1 MRYRVIGMCLY
12 IIVIVVMICSCSNM
26 DSTTYNDESA
36 NVTTNSTNT
45 NTDSKKQDKV
55 ITLTLVQKDFS
66 PYNNDDNEYIQEIN
80 KTLIENNIQAKLE
93 LVELPKGDYSEQ
105 LKNMIDSKNV
115 PDIIWFRD
123 GIDKDIS
130 NKGQLVN
137 LTKYVNDSDVFQKSM
152 ESYHKARIQNYPYLL
167 RIRYNTPKIAV
178 VRKDWLDSLSLSVP
192 VTVDDY
198 YNVLKAF
205 ANSDFD
211 DNGKKDTYG
220 ITVTGDTTRLDNI
233 FNTAFGLPTTWIKNE
248 NNRYIYSKVTN
259 NEKEKIAFYRK
270 LMQEHILDPNYI
282 ITKWDS
288 MEEKLYNGKVGMV
301 IGSSGKVIDIYN
313 KKLINHGV
321 NTELIPLHPPKG
333 KAGLAG
339 FDPINVNGEDRG
351 FAISIACE
359 NQDLAFEVLEF
370 MASDKGQFLDRLG
383 IEGREYNI
391 DSDEQIIFTDKAE
404 QWYARF
410 FDVPSWESPISL
422 LNKTAKQSLEITGS
436 YYTEDNNF
444 TIPDQYKTKWESMN
458 KLYREYSYKIISGEY
473 NLNKF
478 DEFVDKWYAMGGKDI
493 TELANKTIK

>member
-1 MRYRVIGMCLY
+1 MRYRVIGMYLY
-12 IIVIVVMICSCSNM
+12 IIVIVVMLCSCSNM
-26 DSTTYNDESA
+26 DSTTYKDESA

-45 NTDSKKQDKV
+45 NTDSQKQDKV
-55 ITLTLVQKDFS
+55 TTLTLVQKDFS
-66 PYNNDDNEYIQEIN
+66 PYNNEDNEYIQEIN

-105 LKNMIDSKNV
+105 LKNIIDSGNA

-123 GIDKDIS
+123 GMDKDIS

-137 LTKYVNDSDVFQKSM
+137 LTKYVNDSDVFQNSM
-152 ESYHKARIQNYPYLL
+152 ESYHKTRIQNYPYLL
-167 RIRYNTPKIAV
+167 RIRYNTPKIAA

-220 ITVTGDTTRLDNI
+220 ITATGDTTRLDDV
-233 FNTAFGLPTTWIKNE
+233 FNTAFGLPTTWVKNE
-248 NNRYIYSKVTN
+248 NDSYVYSRVTH
-259 NEKEKIAFYRK
+259 NEKEKLLFYRK
-270 LMQEHILDPNYI
+270 LMEEHILDPNYGT
-282 ITKWDS
+282 TKWDT
-288 MEEKLYNGKVGMV
+288 MEEKLYNGKVGMI

-313 KKLINHGV
+313 RKLIDNEV
-321 NTELIPLHPPKG
+321 NTELIALHPPKG
-333 KAGLAG
+333 KEGLAG
-339 FDPINVNGEDRG
+339 FAPINVNGEERG
-351 FAISIACE
+351 FAISSTCE
-359 NQDLAFEVLEF
+359 NIDLAFTVLEF

-391 DSDEQIIFTDKAE
+391 DSNGKVICTNKAN

-410 FDVPSWESPISL
+410 FDVPSWESPIPL
-422 LNKTAKQSLEITGS
+422 LSEIAKQSLQITES
-436 YYTEDNNF
+436 YYIEDNSFN
-444 TIPDQYKTKWESMN
+444 IPKEYKSKWESMN

-473 NLNKF
+473 ELNKF
-478 DEFVDKWYAMGGKDI
+478 DEFVDKWYMMGGKEI